1 MSPIEK
7 YSIIVTTIIKIIKN
21 YHYQH
26 HHHQIFLTIITIKT
40 TTTTTPFLTIITT
53 TTFHDHH
60 HHLTAVPPTRSR
72 LYRINNWAIDLAASI
87 ISEVTATQRVSRYSL
102 RPLPLLS
109 SSAQNISLWWYFY
122 SWSLV
127 FHQRRGHSTRV
138 ILTSRSLSFFVFSS
152 HG

>member
-1 MSPIEK
+1 MSHIVK

-26 HHHQIFLTIITIKT
+26 HHHHIFLTIITIKT

-72 LYRINNWAIDLAASI
+72 LYRMNNWAIDLAASI

-102 RPLPLLS
+102 RPFLC
-109 SSAQNISLWWYFY
+109 SAPQHKISPYGAILTAGLWYFFNA
-122 SWSLV
+122 V
-127 FHQRRGHSTRV
+127 AIARV
-138 ILTSRSLSFFVFSS
+138 
-152 HG
+152 